1 MDSPSTVTIV
11 NENYI
16 IFEGCKYRKMKAR
29 ISREL
34 TLNEKLARKIY
45 MKEYRRK
52 KLQEYKDF
60 KRIAESI
67 Y

>member
-1 MDSPSTVTIV
+1 MDSSPVTVINAT
-11 NENYI
+11 YI
-16 IFEGCKYRKMKAR
+16 IFEGCKYRKLKAR
-29 ISREL
+29 IPHEL
-34 TLNEKLARKIY
+34 TLDEKIARKIY

-52 KLQEYKDF
+52 KLQEYKNF

>member
-1 MDSPSTVTIV
+1 MDSPSTVTVI
-11 NENYI
+11 NEKYI

-29 ISREL
+29 IPHEL
-34 TLNEKLARKIY
+34 TLDEKKARKIY
-45 MKEYRRK
+45 MKEYRRR